1 MARYHAFQLT
11 YEEVT
16 VLDIP
21 MIFTEA
27 RIDRSPPSDHGKERP
42 HERSQFELYS
52 VFLSDLNDP
61 ARLFAR
67 RIVPESEHHIR
78 RPFKEAN
85 ISFPAHPA
93 LTMLQTNELLFH
105 LSSAARADLI
115 QGLSCSA
122 LIACVDPPI
131 ASMLHIQSSTEK
143 RGLPVDSGSPRCMNR
158 WEDGC
163 KGYSAARISASTSA
177 GMVNCTM
184 PEDIGATS
192 PSSKL
197 MTTSF

>member
-52 VFLSDLNDP
+52 VFPSDPNHP

-67 RIVPESEHHIR
+67 RIVPNSEHHIR
-78 RPFKEAN
+78 RPPKKASIF
-85 ISFPAHPA
+85 FPAHPA
-93 LTMLQTNELLFH
+93 LAMPQADELLFH
-105 LSSAARADLI
+105 LSSAVWTDLI
-115 QGLSCSA
+115 TLSHC
-122 LIACVDPPI
+122 LKCPDCF
-131 ASMLHIQSSTEK
+131 H
-143 RGLPVDSGSPRCMNR
+143 
-158 WEDGC
+158 
-163 KGYSAARISASTSA
+163 SA
-177 GMVNCTM
+177 GNHRC
-184 PEDIGATS
+184 S
-192 PSSKL
+192 
-197 MTTSF
+197 

>member
-1 MARYHAFQLT
+1 MAGLAK
-11 YEEVT
+11 
-16 VLDIP
+16 
-21 MIFTEA
+21 
-27 RIDRSPPSDHGKERP
+27 GKERP
-42 HERSQFELYS
+42 HDNGRSQFELYS

-115 QGLSCSA
+115 VLSHRFHYPNCFRMAGSHRRSSSG
-122 LIACVDPPI
+122 PPFSLFDGKQVI
-131 ASMLHIQSSTEK
+131 NHEKLYAVRSCLLLHIFSIPTLDEQVT
-143 RGLPVDSGSPRCMNR
+143 
-158 WEDGC
+158 
-163 KGYSAARISASTSA
+163 
-177 GMVNCTM
+177 
-184 PEDIGATS
+184 
-192 PSSKL
+192 
-197 MTTSF
+197 